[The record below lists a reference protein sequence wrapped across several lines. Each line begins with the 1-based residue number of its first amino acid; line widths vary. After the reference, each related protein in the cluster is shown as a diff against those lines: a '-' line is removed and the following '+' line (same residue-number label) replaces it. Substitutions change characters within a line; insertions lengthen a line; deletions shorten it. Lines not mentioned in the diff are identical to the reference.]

1 MFSLEQLNELNV
13 KITRLMTD
21 SRAVRTGDTFVAYPG
36 EKTDGRQFIAQ
47 AIAQGANAVIYE
59 KLLMKPL
66 AIRLSEQT
74 TPAKSLVMSGHPWEA
89 QHFAWDDAWQIPNL
103 AVSDLRHKA
112 GWLADAVYGAPSE
125 NLQMIGITGTNGKTS
140 TSHWIAHALNEAGKK
155 CALIGTLG
163 NGFIEALQASANTT
177 PDAIRVHGLLADY
190 LRAGAQAVAMEV
202 SSHALAQGRVNG
214 VRFDVALLTNLSR
227 DHLDYHGNMES
238 YAASKRKLFD
248 WEQLKYAVL
257 NLDDAFGAELAG
269 ELWDGAFPSPQS
281 SPDALSSILS
291 RERERRQTRETIVD
305 SCGRGGEREVGQAG
319 ILSQD
324 KNSQKQHSTPEV
336 IGYGLSDPA
345 LQLAERLG
353 LRMVYGHL
361 AEMDGQGLRL
371 DIHSSWG
378 GAQINSALVGRFNA
392 ANLLG
397 TLAVLLVSGIEL
409 DKAAQSLGRAQA
421 VAGRMQRVGS
431 PRQAG
436 DSARPTVIVD
446 YAHTPDALEKVL
458 LALREVSAP
467 AGGKLIC
474 VFGCGG
480 DRDRGKRAMMG
491 LVAEKFSDHC
501 IATSDNPRSEDPQR
515 IIDEILGGMAA
526 RNHEVIAERA
536 AAIERA
542 IGLARQCDTVLV
554 VGKGHE
560 DYQEINGV
568 KYPFSDVTV
577 ANRALQTWKTPA

>member
-1 MFSLEQLNELNV
+1 MFPLEQLNELNV
-13 KITRLMTD
+13 KITRLVTD
-21 SRAVRTGDTFVAYPG
+21 SRAVRQGDTFVAYPG

-74 TPAKSLVMSGHPWEA
+74 TPAKSLVMSGHPYEA
-89 QHFAWDDAWQIPNL
+89 RHFSWDAAWQVPNL

-112 GWLADAVYGAPSE
+112 GWLADAVYGTPSE
-125 NLQMIGITGTNGKTS
+125 PLWLVGGTGTNGKTS
-140 TSHWIAHALNEAGKK
+140 TSHWIAHALNDAGKK

-163 NGFIEALQASANTT
+163 NGFAGALQASANTT

-190 LRAGAQAVAMEV
+190 RRADAQAVAMEV

-227 DHLDYHGNMES
+227 DHLDYHGDMES

-248 WEQLKYAVL
+248 WQQLKFAVL
-257 NLDDAFGAELAG
+257 NLDDAFGAELA
-269 ELWDGAFPSPQS
+269 EQLQDGAFPSPQS
-281 SPDALSSILS
+281 SPAS
-291 RERERRQTRETIVD
+291 
-305 SCGRGGEREVGQAG
+305 GRGGER
-319 ILSQD
+319 
-324 KNSQKQHSTPEV
+324 KKQHSIPEV
-336 IGYGLSDPA
+336 IGYGMSDAA

-361 AEMDGQGLRL
+361 AEMSGQGLRL
-371 DIHSSWG
+371 NVHSSWG
-378 GAQINSALVGRFNA
+378 GAQINSVLVGRFNA

-397 TLAVLLVSGIEL
+397 ALAVLLVSGIEL
-409 DKAAQSLGRAQA
+409 GEAVQSLSRVQA
-421 VAGRMQRVGS
+421 VAGRMQRLGGTG
-431 PRQAG
+431 Q
-436 DSARPTVIVD
+436 PTVIVD

-458 LALREVSAP
+458 LTLREVGASQA
-467 AGGKLIC
+467 GKLIC

-501 IATSDNPRSEDPQR
+501 IVTSDNPRSEEPQH
-515 IIDEILGGMAA
+515 IIAEILGGMTAN
-526 RNHEVIAERA
+526 NHEIIAERA
-536 AAIERA
+536 TAIERA
-542 IGLARQCDTVLV
+542 IGLARQRDTVLIA
-554 VGKGHE
+554 GKGHE
-560 DYQEINGV
+560 DYQEIDGV
-568 KYPFSDVTV
+568 KHPFSD
-577 ANRALQTWKTPA
+577 RAAAEGALRRWRAPA